1 MRRRTVRRLMATA
14 MAVLMS
20 ATAVVPAAAADD
32 ELWFPVELPVDS
44 YADTWG
50 ASRGGGRSHEGT
62 DIMAPQMRRVYAAA
76 DGEVIK
82 ARGEDCVDGQVCDSY
97 YLAVAGDDGRGYFYV
112 HLNSDTPGRPD
123 GCDGLG
129 GVAGAFSPRLV
140 EELQDR
146 GTLEGARVARG
157 EHIGWVGSSGN
168 AACGSDQLHFEIWA
182 DHDWGASGKINPYP
196 ELADA
201 EAEGRTGDGPAAA
214 DESPVLRDAGDDR
227 VGTAVA
233 LSRASHT
240 DSATV
245 VLAPAEGY
253 VPALLASP
261 LAAVAHA
268 PVLLV
273 PDTTSPPEHLVEEI
287 RRLHATTATAVGD
300 LGPQVLRALLEATG
314 IDDVQ
319 RIQADGPA
327 ELSVAVADAVVAS
340 GGEDDHI
347 VVAPVDL
354 TDGARGWP
362 DALMGSTVA
371 AYRRAPVL
379 LAGPDRLPDAV
390 RDYIAG
396 AGLSSADIVG
406 GIAVI
411 GDEVLEEIRSADV
424 QTRRLAGP
432 GRLTTALSVADA
444 LLEGPFGASATLLHV
459 ATASDYPDALAAGP
473 AMATQGSVLVLLD
486 PSSTSEVVLDWVGE
500 RAEVIDVV
508 HAIGGRSALRD
519 DTVTTI
525 VDRSG

>member
-1 MRRRTVRRLMATA
+1 MTRRTARRLIIIG

-20 ATAVVPAAAADD
+20 ATALVPAAAADD
-32 ELWFPVELPVDS
+32 GLWFPVELPVDS

-50 ASRGGGRSHEGT
+50 APRGGGRSHEGT

-82 ARGEDCVDGQVCDSY
+82 ARGEDCVDGQVCSSY

-112 HLNSDTPGRPD
+112 HLNNDTPGRPD

-146 GTLEGARVARG
+146 GTLEGTRVARG

-201 EAEGRTGDGPAAA
+201 EAEGRTGDGAAA
-214 DESPVLRDAGDDR
+214 AEESPVLRDAGDDR

-233 LSRASHT
+233 LSRAAHT
-240 DSATV
+240 SSASV

-261 LAAVAHA
+261 LAALAHA

-273 PDTTSPPEHLVEEI
+273 PDTTSPPDLLVDEI
-287 RRLHATTATAVGD
+287 GRLDATSAVVVGD
-300 LGPQVLRALLEATG
+300 LDPEVLQALVESTG
-314 IDDVQ
+314 LDDVEH
-319 RIQADGPA
+319 IQADDPVR
-327 ELSVAVADAVVAS
+327 LSVAVADAVVAA
-340 GGEDDHI
+340 GGVDDHV
-347 VVAPVDL
+347 VVAPVDP

-362 DALMGSTVA
+362 DALMGSTLA
-371 AYRRAPVL
+371 AYQRAPVL
-379 LAGPDRLPDAV
+379 LAAPDRLPDPV
-390 RDYIAG
+390 RSY
-396 AGLSSADIVG
+396 LADADPSTADVVG
-406 GIAVI
+406 GSAVI
-411 GDEVLEEIRSADV
+411 GEEVLDEIRSVDV

-432 GRLTTALSVADA
+432 DRLSTALSVTDA
-444 LLEGPFGASATLLHV
+444 VLDGPFDASATLLHV

-473 AMATQGSVLVLLD
+473 AVAATGSVLVLLD
-486 PSSTSEVVLDWVGE
+486 PAASNEAVLDWVGS
-500 RAEVIDVV
+500 RAEAIDVV

-519 DTVTTI
+519 DTVTPV
-525 VDRSG
+525 VDRSE